1 MNGKKE
7 KKVYIQAKVKKK
19 TYEDF
24 QDISIQR
31 HGPKHGHAGKALQ
44 EALELYIN
52 KYGDGLNVC

>member
-1 MNGKKE
+1 MNEKKE

-31 HGPKHGHAGKALQ
+31 HGPKHGHTGKALQ
-44 EALELYIN
+44 EALELYIE
-52 KYGDGLNVC
+52 KYGGLNNV